1 MRRGPSGADETMLP
15 TLVLVMALVLLRG
28 AGALGVRS
36 LASWRDAAR
45 WALSLMLLFTA
56 SAHFAP
62 IVRPDLVAMVP
73 PSLPTSLP
81 NPEGIV
87 TITGILEILAAIGIQ
102 IPATRRVAGLC
113 LIALLVLMFP
123 ANVSGTARHLPL
135 GGRPATPLALRL
147 PMQLLFIGVAWW
159 TAVAPRASG
168 ASPRPGENR
177 G

>member
-1 MRRGPSGADETMLP
+1 MLP
-15 TLVLVMALVLLRG
+15 TLVLVMALVFLRG

-73 PSLPTSLP
+73 PSLP
-81 NPEGIV
+81 NREGIV

-102 IPATRRVAGLC
+102 VPATRRVAGLC

-123 ANVSGTARHLPL
+123 ANVSGASRHLPL

-159 TAVAPRASG
+159 TALARRASA
-168 ASPRPGENR
+168 ASPRPEENHE
-177 G
+177 